1 MSQLSELIDELCPE
15 GVEYQKL
22 GEIGLSLNGMSA
34 VSNKWADKGN
44 CQFIDYMNAYKNIKI
59 DVTKLPYATVKDTTK
74 QTILR
79 KGDILFTS
87 ASEVPNECA
96 LSGVIEDEIK
106 EGIFMDDHLFGL
118 RLNDN
123 FKDKIITGYLKYI
136 FRANDFRKQVL
147 STVRG
152 VTRFYIAKPAFMKLS
167 IPVPPLPI
175 QEEIVRI
182 LDKYTSLEVELEEKL
197 EVEAEARKQQYEYY
211 REKLLTFDKG
221 KVEFKTMGEIG
232 TFVRGN
238 GLQKNDFTEDGIPC
252 IHYGQIY
259 TYYGTFAEKT
269 KSFVSEESA
278 KKFKKAKKGDIIIA
292 CTSEN
297 IEDVC
302 KCVAW
307 LGDEDICISGHSC
320 VFLHKQNP
328 KYIAYFLQTNNFF
341 AQKKKYAYGIKV
353 IEIKISDLEKIKI
366 PVPPLAEQ
374 QRIVSILDKLEKT
387 TTDLTKEI
395 LEEKEARHQQYEYYR
410 EKLLTFKRKEM
421 VEV

>member
-182 LDKYTSLEVELEEKL
+182 LDKYTTLEVELEEKL
-197 EVEAEARKQQYEYY
+197 EAEEEARKQQYEYY
-211 REKLLTFDKG
+211 QNKLLTFDCQYKKLSDIAVYSTSRIDAINLNADNYVGVENLLPNRMG
-221 KVEFKTMGEIG
+221 KVASNYVPSEGRFIKFSSGNILIGNIRPYLKKIWYADIEGGTNGDVLVVRVLNQAEIFPKFLYCVLSSEDFFHYDVHTSKG
-232 TFVRGN
+232 AKMPRGN
-238 GLQKNDFTEDGIPC
+238 
-252 IHYGQIY
+252 
-259 TYYGTFAEKT
+259 
-269 KSFVSEESA
+269 
-278 KKFKKAKKGDIIIA
+278 KAAIM
-292 CTSEN
+292 N
-297 IEDVC
+297 
-302 KCVAW
+302 
-307 LGDEDICISGHSC
+307 
-320 VFLHKQNP
+320 
-328 KYIAYFLQTNNFF
+328 Y
-341 AQKKKYAYGIKV
+341 KV
-353 IEIKISDLEKIKI
+353 

-374 QRIVSILDKLEKT
+374 QRIVSILEKLEKST
-387 TTDLTKEI
+387 SDLTKEI
-395 LEEKEARHQQYEYYR
+395 LEEKDARQKQYEYYR
-410 EKLLTFKRKEM
+410 DKLLTFKRKET
-421 VEV
+421 VEA